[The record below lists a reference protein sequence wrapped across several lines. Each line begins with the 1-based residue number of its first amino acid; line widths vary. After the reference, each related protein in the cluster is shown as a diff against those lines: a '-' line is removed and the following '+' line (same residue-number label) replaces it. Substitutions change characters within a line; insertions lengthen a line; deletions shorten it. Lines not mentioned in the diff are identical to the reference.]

1 MLRKG
6 EKVMPR
12 PQKCRRV
19 CALPKSCRFGALDGL
34 NSSVIQMTVE
44 EFETIRLMDLESC
57 TQEECARQMDVA
69 RPTVQRIYA
78 SARKK
83 LAEALVTGGT
93 LHIGGGCYS
102 VCNRVANCCSG
113 CRGDTKRTFS
123 AQCLE
128 KGEKIMKIA
137 VTTENGNVFQHFG
150 KCKEFT
156 LFDVEEQKIISKQ
169 VLSAGESGH
178 SALAVLLA
186 QNQVD
191 LLICGGIGAGA
202 RVALQESGIQLAA
215 GVSGTVDNAVNAY
228 LNGTLFFNNEATCD
242 HHHGESGEG
251 HHCGEEHHCNG
262 HCH

>member
-12 PQKCRRV
+12 PQKGRRV

>member
-1 MLRKG
+1 
-6 EKVMPR
+6 
-12 PQKCRRV
+12 
-19 CALPKSCRFGALDGL
+19 
-34 NSSVIQMTVE
+34 
-44 EFETIRLMDLESC
+44 
-57 TQEECARQMDVA
+57 
-69 RPTVQRIYA
+69 
-78 SARKK
+78 
-83 LAEALVTGGT
+83 
-93 LHIGGGCYS
+93 
-102 VCNRVANCCSG
+102 
-113 CRGDTKRTFS
+113 
-123 AQCLE
+123 
-128 KGEKIMKIA
+128 MKIA

-156 LFDVEEQKIISKQ
+156 LFDVEEQKIISKH

>member
-1 MLRKG
+1 MLYKG

-19 CALPKSCRFGALDGL
+19 CALPKSCRFGALDGS
-34 NSSVIQMTVE
+34 NSFVIQMTVE
-44 EFETIRLMDLESC
+44 EYEAIRLMDLENL

-83 LAEALVTGGT
+83 LAEALVNGGT

-102 VCNRVANCCSG
+102 VCNRVANCCPG
-113 CRGDTKRTFS
+113 CRLEVKGDF
-123 AQCLE
+123 AVQYLE

-156 LFDVEEQKIISKQ
+156 LFEVEEQKILSKQ
-169 VLSAGESGH
+169 VLNAGESGH

-186 QNQVD
+186 QNHVD

-202 RVALQESGIQLAA
+202 RIALQESGIQLAA
-215 GVSGTVDNAVNAY
+215 GVSGTVDNAVSAY

-242 HHHGESGEG
+242 HHHGESGEE
-251 HHCGEEHHCNG
+251 HHCGENHHCNG
-262 HCH
+262 HCG